1 MHAATNQ
8 ALLDH
13 NLVANAR
20 AATLW
25 AAQAA
30 LTCADSAVAANA
42 SGSLGPVFCSVMT
55 DYSSLSDVPI
65 RSCMPGLSH
74 WGCSRSL
81 DRRPGPAKLLCETR
95 RFHRAG
101 SWRSSR
107 GQDRTGWV
115 SQDCASC
122 SMESRSLLT
131 ASTAIP
137 ALVRRPAQRAT
148 HRTSGVVYD
157 PYQAAHL
164 TRRFASERVVWDRG
178 SLSQNPIS
186 ILRTE
191 PEGR

>member
-20 AATLW
+20 SATLR

-30 LTCADSAVAANA
+30 LTCADSALAANA

-55 DYSSLSDVPI
+55 DCSSPSDVPI
-65 RSCMPGLSH
+65 PSSMPGLSH

-101 SWRSSR
+101 SWRSVKGPGSCWL
-107 GQDRTGWV
+107 GVTGLRAM
-115 SQDCASC
+115 SCASC

-131 ASTAIP
+131 ASTATP

-148 HRTSGVVYD
+148 HRTC
-157 PYQAAHL
+157 
-164 TRRFASERVVWDRG
+164 RRC
-178 SLSQNPIS
+178 L
-186 ILRTE
+186 
-191 PEGR
+191 